1 VTAGVRHATALRVEP
16 VDPARRRVGGV
27 ADRAGAL
34 FGFGPAAI
42 VLPVLNAAPDASA
55 QSGIATTASSVS
67 ASTAADLAAIPRP
80 TMS

>member
-1 VTAGVRHATALRVEP
+1 MTVLVAALAVSLTA
-16 VDPARRRVGGV
+16 PAPFL
-27 ADRAGAL
+27 A
-34 FGFGPAAI
+34 FGWAAI

-67 ASTAADLAAIPRP
+67 ASTAADLAAIPTP